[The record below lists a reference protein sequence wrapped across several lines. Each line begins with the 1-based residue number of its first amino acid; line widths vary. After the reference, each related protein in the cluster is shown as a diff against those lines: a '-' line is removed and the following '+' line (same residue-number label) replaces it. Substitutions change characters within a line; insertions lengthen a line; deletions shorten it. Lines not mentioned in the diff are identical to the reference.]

1 MKPLLHVGSNVIT
14 DGPLLHLGPVITFA
28 PSTSPQTKN
37 QDPWSEFTL
46 RGNQTFSLLGGIF
59 MGVIFS
65 HLYQS
70 VNKAKVK

>member
-1 MKPLLHVGSNVIT
+1 MLLRMDLYYTWVQ
-14 DGPLLHLGPVITFA
+14 LLHLRLPQV
-28 PSTSPQTKN
+28 PQTKN